1 MSSHEMQPAKVNSN
15 VNFTQKSHVEVHVK
29 SQSHVKC
36 KSNWITT
43 KQNQAKM
50 SQNKEEDGG
59 NEYFFDLCE
68 AMLAADIPLSKL
80 GNDKFALFLS
90 KYTGRKTP
98 HESTLRKNYVTKVHQ
113 KVMQNIRTEL
123 GSTSNLWF
131 SVDESPD
138 DRKKSIIHLIVGKLD
153 ENGPTTAY
161 LVACRE
167 IGRCNNETVARFTY
181 DALRN
186 LFQGEKFEERFT
198 LAVTDAAPY
207 MLLAI
212 KNLQIFFPK
221 LLHVT
226 CLVHLLHNVSQH
238 VIDKYRLVN
247 KWISLIKKVF
257 VKAPRRIEMFRDMF
271 PNLALPP
278 EPILIRFGTWLDA
291 AVYHCKNFEKIKEV
305 LYKFDDED
313 SVAIKQAKE
322 ICEDPDLELQLISL
336 TSKYSFISP
345 TITSLESSKKPLD
358 EALSQ
363 IEEVTQKLEAA
374 RDADGI
380 KIAKYFQGRLQKNPG
395 FNFLKEMSQ
404 IITGN
409 LPENYVKSAMLS
421 KYTNTDILCM
431 KYAPV
436 HSMDVERSFSC
447 FKNILTDK
455 RHCFTQD
462 NLEMHVVSYCNLPLL
477 SQYTNESS

>member
-1 MSSHEMQPAKVNSN
+1 MAQ
-15 VNFTQKSHVEVHVK
+15 T
-29 SQSHVKC
+29 
-36 KSNWITT
+36 I
-43 KQNQAKM
+43 
-50 SQNKEEDGG
+50 EDDGE

-68 AMLAADIPLSKL
+68 ALLAADIPLSKL
-80 GNDKFALFLS
+80 GNKKLSSFLS

-98 HESTLRKNYVTKVHQ
+98 HESTLRKNYVKKVHQ

-123 GSTSNLWF
+123 GTTSNLWF

-138 DRKKSIIHLIVGKLD
+138 ERKKSIIHLIVGKLD
-153 ENGPTTAY
+153 ENGPTTAF

-167 IGRCNNETVARFTY
+167 ISRCNNETVARFTY

-186 LFQGEKFEERFT
+186 LFPGEKFEERFI

-212 KNLQIFFPK
+212 RNIQVFFPK

-238 VIDKYRLVN
+238 VMDKYCLVN

-257 VKAPRRIEMFRDMF
+257 VKAPRRIEKFREMCPD
-271 PNLALPP
+271 LALPP
-278 EPILIRFGTWLDA
+278 EPILIRFGTWLEA
-291 AVYHCKNFEKIKEV
+291 AVYHCNNFEKIKEV
-305 LYKFDDED
+305 LYIFEDSD

-322 ICEDPDLELQLISL
+322 VCEDPDLELQLISL
-336 TSKYSFISP
+336 TSNYSFIAP
-345 TITSLESSKKPLD
+345 TITCLESSQKTLN
-358 EALSQ
+358 EALSK
-363 IEEVTQKLEAA
+363 IEEVGQKLGTA
-374 RDADGI
+374 RDAAGI
-380 KIAKYFQGRLQKNPG
+380 KIAKYFCDRLQKNPG
-395 FNFLKEMSQ
+395 FNLLKEMSE
-404 IITGN
+404 ILTGH
-409 LPENYVKSAMLS
+409 LPENYVKSAILN
-421 KYTNTDILCM
+421 KYTNTDILSM
-431 KYAPV
+431 KYAPI

-455 RHCFTQD
+455 RHCFTED

-477 SQYTNESS
+477 TKATSESC